1 MVELN
6 LYQKA
11 AALGEKLTA
20 CSRQD
25 CRLARLCLQNWSITL
40 PCGQKSL
47 QPTAEWKQLLEGES
61 KEAVL
66 WDQVEGDQ
74 DEPSPR
80 VKEREV
86 GGRSDHHRSHAAHTK
101 GRTDDNSSASQLS
114 SANLRKAVHLGLHFP
129 SQ

>member
-11 AALGEKLTA
+11 AALGEKPTA

-25 CRLARLCLQNWSITL
+25 CRLAHLCLQNWSIAL
-40 PCGQKSL
+40 LCGQKSL
-47 QPTAEWKQLLEGES
+47 QPTAEQKQLLEGES
-61 KEAVL
+61 EEAVL
-66 WDQVEGDQ
+66 RDQADGVQ

-86 GGRSDHHRSHAAHTK
+86 GGRSDRHRSHAAHTK
-101 GRTDDNSSASQLS
+101 GGGRD
-114 SANLRKAVHLGLHFP
+114 G
-129 SQ
+129 